1 MRATHPTAGGGGDA
15 VIAALLAGLAVLVTG
30 WSWAPAARQRVR
42 AELEPGASPPTGT
55 PARRQPVVDPGELAT
70 WCDAIARAV
79 RGGVTLRQAVLDV
92 APPNDVEPHL
102 DAMRLQLE
110 RGAPLRVALEP
121 RPPVPVHLDVVLVV
135 LRACAVHGGPPAE
148 PIDRA
153 AAALRQRAAAI
164 AERRSQSAQAHM
176 SAVVMSVL
184 PGVLLAVLLITS
196 SSVRSALGTPAGLTV
211 VSLGVAVNLAGWW
224 WMRRLIRGRSAWG

>member
-1 MRATHPTAGGGGDA
+1 M
-15 VIAALLAGLAVLVTG
+15 IAALLAGLAVVVTG
-30 WSWAPAARQRVR
+30 WSWAPGARQRVR
-42 AELEPGASPPTGT
+42 TDLEADAAEPTGT
-55 PARRQPVVDPGELAT
+55 PRCRQPVVDPGELAT
-70 WCDAIARAV
+70 WCDALARAV
-79 RGGVTLRQAVLDV
+79 RGGATLRQAVLDV
-92 APPNDVEPHL
+92 APPNDVEPYL

-121 RPPVPVHLDVVLVV
+121 RPPVPVHLDLVLVV

-153 AAALRQRAAAI
+153 AAALRQRAAVI

-196 SSVRSALGTPAGLTV
+196 SSVRSTLGTPAGLTV
-211 VSLGVAVNLAGWW
+211 VSLGITVNLAGWW